1 MRTNYATVIIALAI
15 GAAVLICGCMG
26 LSGGEAR
33 NQTNGTPAETP
44 FAESLPI
51 NEVLDRDGNFSTFIQ
66 AIEAAGL
73 EGLLTGPGPYTVFA
87 PTDEAFSRISNT
99 VMEDLFSDPK
109 GNLAEI
115 LLYHMAPGNYMTP
128 GIALNDTI
136 ATVQGNPVTV
146 DATGGGVRVNG
157 AGMVRVDMLAAN
169 GVIHAIDAV
178 MFPPDITLL
187 TMNATMTETGNT
199 TNIAG

>member
-1 MRTNYATVIIALAI
+1 MRTNYATIIIALAI

-26 LSGGEAR
+26 LSGGDAR

-44 FAESLPI
+44 FVESLAI

-73 EGLLTGPGPYTVFA
+73 EGMLAGPGPYTVFA

-99 VMEDLFSDPK
+99 VMEELFSDPK
-109 GNLAEI
+109 GNLAEV
-115 LLYHMAPGNYMTP
+115 LLYHMAPGDYMASGMATNE
-128 GIALNDTI
+128 II
-136 ATVQGNPVTV
+136 ATVQGNSVTV
-146 DATGGGVRVNG
+146 DAAGDGVRVNG
-157 AGMVRVDMLAAN
+157 AEVVRVDMLAAN

-178 MFPPDITLL
+178 MLPPDITLL
-187 TMNATMTETGNT
+187 ATNETVTGNT
-199 TNIAG
+199 TNVTG